1 MSTDVIQIYVPLLNE
16 GTDVVR
22 PTSGIL
28 LAPDII
34 RVEPTEDYDPELEE
48 WQFPPGS
55 DVRCV
60 RELRGDTEILVA
72 RERAQAD
79 ELAPGDPRPR
89 DGSHAEPAGWESD
102 YGETR

>member
-22 PTSGIL
+22 PTNGIL

-34 RVEPTEDYDPELEE
+34 RVEPTDDYDPELEE

-55 DVRCV
+55 EVRCV
-60 RELRGDTEILVA
+60 RERRGATEILVA
-72 RERAQAD
+72 REQVS
-79 ELAPGDPRPR
+79 
-89 DGSHAEPAGWESD
+89 SHSATSK
-102 YGETR
+102 